1 MNNNFTKTQI
11 KQAIISKLARY
22 FGANAEDATK
32 EQIYKAVVLCV
43 KDILT
48 EKRNEFKNTTKK
60 QSAKKVYYLCMEF
73 LIGRSLKNNLRNL
86 GIADIYG
93 EALSELGFTLDD
105 IYSLEPD
112 PGLGNGGL
120 GRLAACFMDGLTT
133 LDYPAT
139 GFSILYEYGLFKQRI
154 IDGDQIELPDIWMP
168 DGDVWLVPRHDK
180 ACHVRLGG
188 HVSEQWK
195 NGKLD
200 IIHEG
205 GDVIEAVPYDMMIS
219 GADSKAVN
227 ILRLWKAC
235 DTQSFNMNL
244 FSQGQYV
251 KAMEESTN
259 AATISKV
266 LYPSDNHMEGKYLR
280 LSQQYFLVSASLQ
293 SIISEH
299 LTTYGS
305 LGGFAEKVAI
315 HINDTHPALVVP
327 ELMRILIDI
336 YSFSWEDAWRL
347 VTATVSYTNHTVMPE
362 ALETWDED
370 LFKIKLPRIYE
381 IVCEINRRFCGE
393 LWAAYPGD
401 WDRISRMSIVG
412 YSQIRMA
419 NLSIVG
425 SHTVNG
431 VSRLHSDILKKTV
444 FHDFY
449 KHTPYKFTN
458 VTNGVAHRRWINYA
472 NPQLTAL
479 IDECIGD
486 KWHKEDPEALS
497 EFARFADDKTVL
509 RRIEEIKRANKAN
522 FAIYTQN
529 KTGILLDPDSVFD
542 VQIKRMH
549 EYKRQLL
556 NALRIISLYVQLK
569 ENPNLDITP
578 QTFIFG
584 AKAAPGYYMAKN
596 IIKLICYLS
605 AEIEADPIIRQKLRV
620 VFMEDYNVSLA
631 EVLIPAADISEQISL
646 AGKEASGTS
655 CMKLMANG
663 ALTIGTLDG
672 ANVEIHEKVGD
683 ENMYI
688 FGLSTEEVDDLW
700 KRGYNAASYYFAS
713 ERIRA
718 AVDALERGFA
728 GRSFSDIKQYLIN
741 SQLPGGV
748 ADPYMC
754 IADFDSYYA
763 VHELMIRDYNDRD
776 KWNRMS
782 LINTAE
788 SGYFASDRSIREYAD
803 NIWHIKPVK

>member
-1 MNNNFTKTQI
+1 MNNNFTKSQI
-11 KQAIISKLARY
+11 KDALTAKLARY
-22 FGANAEDATK
+22 FGTAPEDATK
-32 EQIYKAVVLCV
+32 EQIYKSVVLSV

-48 EKRNEFKNTTKK
+48 EKRSAFKSDTKK
-60 QSAKKVYYLCMEF
+60 QRGKKIYYLCMEF

-93 EALSELGFTLDD
+93 EVLSEFGFELED

-154 IDGDQIELPDIWMP
+154 IDGDQIELPDIWMTG
-168 DGDVWLVPRHDK
+168 GDVWLVPRHDK
-180 ACHVRLGG
+180 TFTVRLGG
-188 HVSEQWK
+188 HISEKWE
-195 NGKLD
+195 NGKCQ
-200 IIHEG
+200 ITHEG
-205 GDVIEAVPYDMMIS
+205 GDEIQAVPYDMMIS

-227 ILRLWKAC
+227 ILRLWRAC
-235 DTQSFNMNL
+235 DTQNFNMSL

-251 KAMEESTN
+251 KAMQESTN
-259 AATISKV
+259 AEIISKV

-293 SIISEH
+293 SIISDH
-299 LTTYGS
+299 LASYGS
-305 LGGFAEKVAI
+305 LGGFSEKVAI
-315 HINDTHPALVVP
+315 HINDTHPALVIP
-327 ELMRILIDI
+327 ELMRILIDT

-347 VTATVSYTNHTVMPE
+347 VSATVSYTNHTVMPE
-362 ALETWDED
+362 ALETWSED
-370 LFKIKLPRIYE
+370 LFRIKLPRIYE

-393 LWAAYPGD
+393 LWTAYPGD
-401 WDRISRMSIVG
+401 WDRISRMSVLG
-412 YSQIRMA
+412 YGQIRMA
-419 NLSIVG
+419 NLSVVG

-431 VSRLHSDILKKTV
+431 VSKLHSDILKRTV

-449 KHTPYKFTN
+449 KHTPHKFSN
-458 VTNGVAHRRWINYA
+458 VTNGVAHRRWICYA

-486 KWHKEDPEALS
+486 KWHKEEPEALS
-497 EFARFADDKTVL
+497 EFTRFADDKAVL
-509 RRIEEIKRANKAN
+509 ERIEAIKRANKAN
-522 FAIYTQN
+522 FAIFAQGR
-529 KTGILLDPDSVFD
+529 TGIKLDPDSIFD

-556 NALRIISLYVQLK
+556 NALRIISLYVSLK
-569 ENPNLDITP
+569 ANPALDIQP

-596 IIKLICYLS
+596 IIKLISYIG
-605 AEIEADPIIRQKLRV
+605 ADIESDQKLREKLRV

-631 EVLIPAADISEQISL
+631 EILIPAADISEQISL
-646 AGKEASGTS
+646 AGKEASGTG

-672 ANVEIHEKVGD
+672 ANVEIYEQVGD

-688 FGLSTEEVDDLW
+688 FGLTTEEVDDLW
-700 KRGYNAASYYFAS
+700 KRGYSASSYYQGS
-713 ERIRA
+713 ERLRRT
-718 AVDALERGFA
+718 VDALDNGFA

-741 SQLPGGV
+741 SQYPGGV

-763 VHELMIRDYNDRD
+763 AHERMTKDYADRE

-782 LINTAE
+782 LINTAK

-803 NIWHIKPVK
+803 NIWRIKPVR